1 VIPGIF
7 SSTRTSCFHGTAVDV
22 AEKADELAWC
32 HLKETA
38 GRTVDRRG
46 RRIDGI
52 AKLGG
57 IAGLW
62 RRWLYRASDAVERI
76 LRVHADPIPAV
87 SGGLPRYR
95 GIPRSDSQNR
105 QLAFIEVHA
114 FF

>member
-1 VIPGIF
+1 
-7 SSTRTSCFHGTAVDV
+7 
-22 AEKADELAWC
+22 
-32 HLKETA
+32 
-38 GRTVDRRG
+38 
-46 RRIDGI
+46 
-52 AKLGG
+52 
-57 IAGLW
+57 
-62 RRWLYRASDAVERI
+62 VERI